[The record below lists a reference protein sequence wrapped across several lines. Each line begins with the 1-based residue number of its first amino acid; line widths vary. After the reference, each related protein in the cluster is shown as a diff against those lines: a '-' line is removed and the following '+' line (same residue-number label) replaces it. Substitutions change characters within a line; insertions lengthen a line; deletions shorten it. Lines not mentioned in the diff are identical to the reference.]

1 MKIKVEDN
9 FNLEDILEYKVE
21 ENINIIKNSKK
32 VDYYGDAEITENNR
46 LNSGEKG
53 KIEVIVRLGSKEG
66 STIKGAKI
74 NLYLLKGVQPKLVKS
89 KFTDDFGRVI
99 FEGLEDGC
107 YRAISIVNREYFEKP
122 IYHTWNEFNVDENN
136 KYAKIEIVNK
146 IKTNK

>member
-21 ENINIIKNSKK
+21 ENTNIIKNSKK
-32 VDYYGDAEITENNR
+32 IDYYEEVKVTENNK
-46 LNSGEKG
+46 LNSCEKG

-89 KFTDDFGRVI
+89 KFTDDFGKVI

-122 IYHTWNEFNVDENN
+122 IYQTWNEFNVDENN

>member
-1 MKIKVEDN
+1 MKIKVDDN

-21 ENINIIKNSKK
+21 ENTNIIKNSKK
-32 VDYYGDAEITENNR
+32 VDYYEKAKVTENNK

-66 STIKGAKI
+66 STIKGAKV
-74 NLYLLKGVQPKLVKS
+74 NLYLLRSVQPKLVKS
-89 KFTDDFGRVI
+89 KFTDDFGKVI

-146 IKTNK
+146 IKINK

>member
-21 ENINIIKNSKK
+21 ETANIIKNSEEVTYYDK
-32 VDYYGDAEITENNR
+32 VKVTENNR
-46 LNSGEKG
+46 LKSEEKG
-53 KIEVIVRLGSKEG
+53 KIEVIVRLGSKDG

-89 KFTDDFGRVI
+89 KFTDDFGKVI
-99 FEGLEDGC
+99 FTDLEDGC
-107 YRAISIVNREYFEKP
+107 YRAISIVNREYFDKP

-136 KYAKIEIVNK
+136 KYAKIEVVNK
-146 IKTNK
+146 IKRNK

>member
-9 FNLEDILEYKVE
+9 FNSEDILEYKVE
-21 ENINIIKNSKK
+21 KNTNIIRNSEE
-32 VDYYGDAEITENNR
+32 VTYYEEIKETENNR

-53 KIEVIVRLGSKEG
+53 KIEVIVRLGSRDG

-89 KFTDDFGRVI
+89 KFTDDFGKVI
-99 FEGLEDGC
+99 FENLEKGC

-122 IYHTWNEFNVDENN
+122 IYHTWNEFNVDEIN
-136 KYAKIEIVNK
+136 KYAKIEVVNK
-146 IKTNK
+146 IKRNK

>member
-21 ENINIIKNSKK
+21 ENTNIIRNGEE
-32 VDYYGDAEITENNR
+32 VTYYEEIKETENNR

-53 KIEVIVRLGSKEG
+53 KIEVVVRLGSRDG

-74 NLYLLKGVQPKLVKS
+74 NLYLLKGVQPRLVKS
-89 KFTDDFGRVI
+89 KFTDDFGKVI
-99 FEGLEDGC
+99 FEDLEQGC

-136 KYAKIEIVNK
+136 KYAKIEVVNK
-146 IKTNK
+146 IKRNK

>member
-1 MKIKVEDN
+1 MKIKVDDN

-21 ENINIIKNSKK
+21 ENTNIIKNSKK
-32 VDYYGDAEITENNR
+32 ADYYEKVKVTENNK

-74 NLYLLKGVQPKLVKS
+74 NLYLLRGVQPKLVKS
-89 KFTDDFGRVI
+89 KFTDDFGKVI

-107 YRAISIVNREYFEKP
+107 YRAISIVNREYFDKP
-122 IYHTWNEFNVDENN
+122 IYRTWNEFNVDENN

-146 IKTNK
+146 IKISK